1 MRLLRRVAS
10 IVSVFA
16 ATTAFSQYQPGVNN
30 HVTLLGR
37 QHNYDSYSN
46 IWGYTDARGNEY
58 ALLGTDIGLS
68 IVNITDPANPVEVD
82 FIPGPGPTAWRE
94 IKVYN
99 NFAYVVSEATTP
111 VEFTGIQAIDLSTL
125 PDSVSFFYS
134 SHWPN
139 VGTPAVPAHA
149 HSISVDKEGYLYI
162 QGGRATAGT
171 GGVNGGIRI
180 FSLADPLVPI
190 SVGYYSPRYVHDS
203 FVHGH
208 LLFNSN
214 INNGGHIDVLDITDR
229 ANPRLLTQIVYPQG
243 FSHNSG
249 TTEDGNYLITTDEV
263 PGYTVK
269 FWDIRVLW
277 DSDPSNDGDVEL
289 VAEYIGDPEQ
299 IAHNVHIRGNY
310 AFLSHYVEGV
320 KILDIHDPRD
330 PVEVGYFDTY
340 PDPGEGFAGDWGVFP
355 YFPSGNFVV
364 SDMQTGLYIFK
375 FDTVAAGGVQ
385 GRITNRENGALLDN
399 VTVRFVEANKKVTS
413 DANGEY
419 RLRTNAGAH
428 TLVVSRIGFY
438 ADTLNLELPTGA
450 TNLQFDIALQPENAF
465 LAVDADT
472 VRATVAPGVSA
483 QKTLTLSNNGTGT
496 LRYSVRDVNGPN
508 TTFRQQLPDLQLAKA
523 LSQRPLHFAT
533 HANAVTSQFSAS
545 LKQIISDPTGDVFF
559 GTRPDI
565 TGVLVAKNATAIDLK
580 IKFAHPIDVDSLVLS
595 LALDTDSDPNTEEH
609 SIGIFYNDIGPEYDV
624 IITVPPIPPVGAP
637 ARSIIIF
644 DNFRGGA
651 PITRAG
657 AVTVN
662 ADSSISATLFLSELG
677 NDDGNMNVV
686 AGAYHFARS
695 INNSPTTFD
704 GAPNDGHGTI
714 GLDPNADA
722 QWLTE
727 SPVSGTIIGIN
738 SQTITLTFNTAS
750 LEPGTH
756 AALLIIDSNDPVNF
770 EKIIPVQLRVESNT
784 AVAEENQAPV
794 SFALS
799 QNLPNPFRTSTRI
812 EYHLTKPTEAELKI
826 FNVQGRLVRTLVSGK
841 QPAGRAT
848 AIWNGRDQRNQFVAS
863 GVYFMVLKTPEQKAT
878 RKLVF
883 AR

>member
-1 MRLLRRVAS
+1 MHLSRRVAS
-10 IVSVFA
+10 VFFA
-16 ATTAFSQYQPGVNN
+16 ITATATFSQYQPGVNN
-30 HVTLLGR
+30 NITLLGH
-37 QHNYDSYSN
+37 QHEYDSYSN

-68 IVNITDPANPVEVD
+68 IVNITDPANPIEVD

-99 NFAYVVSEATTP
+99 NFAYVVSEATAP

-125 PDSVSFFYS
+125 PDSGSFFYS

-139 VGTPAVPAHA
+139 VGTPTTPAHA

-190 SVGYYSPRYVHDS
+190 PVGYYSPRYVHDS

-214 INNGGHIDVLDITDR
+214 INNGGHIDVLDLTDR

-277 DSDPSNDGDVEL
+277 DSDPSNDGDIEL

-340 PDPGEGFAGDWGVFP
+340 PDHGEGFAGDWGVFP

-364 SDMQTGLYIFK
+364 SDMQTGLYVFK
-375 FDTVAAGGVQ
+375 FDTVVAGGVE
-385 GRITNRENGALLDN
+385 GRITNRETGALLDN
-399 VTVRFVEANKKVTS
+399 VTVRFVEANKRVSS
-413 DANGEY
+413 DANGRY
-419 RLRTNAGAH
+419 RLRTNAGRH

-438 ADTLNLELPTGA
+438 ADTLEIEAPAGA
-450 TNLQFDIALQPENAF
+450 TNLQFDIALRPENAF

-472 VRATVAPGVSA
+472 VRATVVPGVSA
-483 QKTLTLSNNGTGT
+483 QKTLTLSNTGTGT
-496 LRYSVRDVNGPN
+496 LRYSLRDVNGSN
-508 TTFRQQLPDLQLAKA
+508 TALRPQLPSFQLAKA
-523 LSQRPLHFAT
+523 LGQSPLHFAT
-533 HANAVTSQFSAS
+533 HASAANSQFAAN

-559 GTRPDI
+559 GARPDI
-565 TGVLVAKNATAIDLK
+565 TGVLAEKSATAIDLK
-580 IKFAHPIDVDSLVLS
+580 IKFAHPIDVDSLVVS
-595 LALDTDSDPNTEEH
+595 LALDTDNDPNTEEH

-662 ADSSISATLFLSELG
+662 ADSSISATIFLAELR

-704 GAPNDGHGTI
+704 GAPNNGHGTI
-714 GLDPNADA
+714 GLDPHSDA
-722 QWLTE
+722 EWLSETPTAGE
-727 SPVSGTIIGIN
+727 IAGFG
-738 SQTITLTFNTAS
+738 SQAVTLTFNTTG
-750 LEPGTH
+750 LEAGVYS
-756 AALLIIDSNDPVNF
+756 ALLILNCNDPVNF
-770 EKIIPVQLRVESNT
+770 EKLIPVQLHVDPNT
-784 AVAEENQAPV
+784 AVQEDRLPLA
-794 SFALS
+794 FALS
-799 QNLPNPFRTSTRI
+799 QNLPNPFHTSTRI
-812 EYHLTKPTEAELKI
+812 EYHLPKASEAELQI
-826 FNVQGRLVRTLVSGK
+826 FNLQGQLVRTLVSGK
-841 QPAGRAT
+841 LAPGRGV
-848 AIWNGRDQRNQFVAS
+848 AIWNGLDQRGKLVAS
-863 GVYFMVLKTPEQKAT
+863 GMYFFVLKTPEQKFT